1 MCGSNEPHQYPV
13 RSFTYCNEQV
23 RAVEVQRL
31 IVYNSFQFMTVFRAI
46 HKPDWS

>member
-1 MCGSNEPHQYPV
+1 MRGSDELHLYPV

-23 RAVEVQRL
+23 RAVEVQRV
-31 IVYNSFQFMTVFRAI
+31 IVYNLFQFMTVFRAI